1 MRNVMVPLLFAFFLV
16 GCQSKSAFDYSQ
28 RIVQMETE
36 FSSAISVADEKVGDF
51 LDKNQQDSAISI
63 SRHMEELADSKLK
76 EIQQLEAPN
85 VEEGENF
92 KKAAVQYFV
101 YLKAVYS
108 SFNKFTMAT
117 SEEEKEDE
125 STFYSEWK
133 SNRFCRQFTLPSNV
147 DPESVN
153 AELKDGILRMTLKKI
168 APKEPSKIEVKPA

>member
-51 LDKNQQDSAISI
+51 LDKNQQDSAILI

-125 STFYSEWK
+125 
-133 SNRFCRQFTLPSNV
+133 RQKLARMVGQKEQITK
-147 DPESVN
+147 
-153 AELKDGILRMTLKKI
+153 ELQQAQQKFAK
-168 APKEPSKIEVKPA
+168 ANNFKIEKVKGVSTL

>member
-63 SRHMEELADSKLK
+63 TRHMEELADSKLK

-125 STFYSEWK
+125 
-133 SNRFCRQFTLPSNV
+133 RQKLARMVGQKEQITK
-147 DPESVN
+147 
-153 AELKDGILRMTLKKI
+153 ELQQAQQKFAK
-168 APKEPSKIEVKPA
+168 ANNFKIEKVKGVSTL